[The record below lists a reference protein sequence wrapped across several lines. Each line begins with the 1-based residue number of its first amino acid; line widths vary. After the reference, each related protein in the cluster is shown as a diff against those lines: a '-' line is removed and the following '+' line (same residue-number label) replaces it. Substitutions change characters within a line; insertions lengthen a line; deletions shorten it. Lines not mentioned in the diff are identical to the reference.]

1 MNPAS
6 RTKGPG
12 VTELPAAVAP
22 SPPDPWQPA
31 PIADYGLV
39 GDTRTAALVSS
50 AGSLDW
56 MCAPAFDGEPIFGAL
71 LGGRAAGLFLAGPA
85 GPAAVLE
92 RRYRGNTATL
102 ETTWASD
109 GGRLTLTE
117 GMVAEVAGS
126 LLPTTLLVRRLSAA
140 DAPVAA
146 VVRFAPRLGE
156 THRIPRI
163 SRRSRDLVCEW
174 GPLAL
179 SLGSSEGCP
188 LPGGGEQNFLVQP
201 GHPVTLVMAVAYG
214 EPLIHVDPEA
224 AWTLLG
230 QDERRWEAWS
240 DEVDADLPFRAQVLR
255 SLVTLRL
262 LTYSPSGAPV
272 AAPTTSLPE
281 NPGGIRNWDYRFAW
295 PRDASIGVAAFLHA
309 GKTNEALNFF
319 GWLLHAS
326 RLQRPRLPALLTL
339 SGRPVPRERELHG
352 WPGYAGSVPVRTGNG
367 AAGQHQLDGY
377 GWVLDA
383 AWVLEQ
389 GGHRLYPET
398 WRAMRGFAD
407 RVAATWSAADAG
419 IWEVRDDAAHHVHS
433 KLMAWLALDR
443 ALRMSATP
451 AGRRPAAALVV
462 GTGPAWNR
470 DPEQRHRSCSKHI
483 HPDLWLSRP
492 GRRAP
497 GPTPDRAGRSRI
509 RSGTPDRG
517 CSPCR
522 TRCRRSPPL
531 PVPARPGRVGRRRG
545 RLPAVFVLAGPGAGP
560 DRQEHRSR
568 RSLPGDAGP
577 GISAGAFQRRA
588 GSGLRGIP
596 WQLSAGPHARS
607 PGPGRAR
614 PADGE
619 PGRAREFVARVRRCR
634 SVRNNPDTSSWTG
647 EHTTCQLT
655 TTLQG

>member
-1 MNPAS
+1 MKPAS

-39 GDTRTAALVSS
+39 GDTRTAAVVSS

-102 ETTWASD
+102 ETTWAS
-109 GGRLTLTE
+109 GRGRLTLTE

-140 DAPVAA
+140 DARVAA

-163 SRRSRDLVCEW
+163 SRRARDLVCEW

-188 LPGGGEQNFLVQP
+188 LPGGGEQSFLVQQ

-214 EPLIHVDPEA
+214 EPLIHVDPET
-224 AWTLLG
+224 AWTLLC

-407 RVAATWSAADAG
+407 RVAATWSAPDAG

-443 ALRMSATP
+443 ALRMSATHRLGAGQRRRWLSALDQLGTEIRSKGIDP
-451 AGRRPAAALVV
+451 ARNTYTRTYGSADLDAALLVLPLIGLEDPGSEVVRRTVDAVRAELGAGGPLLYRYPPGQDGLEGGEGVFLPCSFWLVQALALTGRSTEAAEAFRVMLDLASPLGLFSEELDPASGAFLGNYPQALTHAALVQAALALR
-462 GTGPAWNR
+462 T
-470 DPEQRHRSCSKHI
+470 ES
-483 HPDLWLSRP
+483 
-492 GRRAP
+492 
-497 GPTPDRAGRSRI
+497 RAGHGNLLPASGVVDL
-509 RSGTPDRG
+509 SGTI
-517 CSPCR
+517 R
-522 TRCRRSPPL
+522 T
-531 PVPARPGRVGRRRG
+531 PA
-545 RLPAVFVLAGPGAGP
+545 AG
-560 DRQEHRSR
+560 QENT
-568 RSLPGDAGP
+568 
-577 GISAGAFQRRA
+577 
-588 GSGLRGIP
+588 
-596 WQLSAGPHARS
+596 PHVS
-607 PGPGRAR
+607 
-614 PADGE
+614 
-619 PGRAREFVARVRRCR
+619 
-634 SVRNNPDTSSWTG
+634 
-647 EHTTCQLT
+647 
-655 TTLQG
+655 